1 MKRITLMFLMAMC
14 ILSASASSSY
24 KVDCWY
30 DVSQYT
36 SNYNIVRYYLTPYT
50 ASFTVALLSKRD
62 FYFSID
68 GKQYDEFVYMMHVK
82 DNTSKEISEYLDSF
96 IDKNFRDK
104 PDHSVFFID
113 NYMYDVRNRS
123 VGDGWIKFRRSP
135 WEYDRL
141 ELSPYAPGFR
151 YVELFVNENEP
162 HVLATNDGR
171 EICNYPLTTQMKD
184 SIIRFLHVHSGS
196 ETMTKK
202 LSPIIASITGKQLA
216 LNGQM
221 LDPLVEKQ
229 KKLKTSSVAGTTAN
243 VRKEVESTSTASRAH
258 RSASNTV
265 TTTSNT
271 PSSLSSRAA
280 ETTSSGSFGSSTANE
295 EKKDS
300 SGGGGAGWLIGLVVL
315 YLLFKGSKKSNNG
328 SRSNSNKSREMYE
341 YDEWQKQSQGGWR

>member
-82 DNTSKEISEYLDSF
+82 DNTSKEISEYLNSF

-141 ELSPYAPGFR
+141 ELTPYAPGFR

-229 KKLKTSSVAGTTAN
+229 KNLKTSSVAGTTAN
-243 VRKEVESTSTASRAH
+243 VRKKVESTSTASHAH

-271 PSSLSSRAA
+271 PSSLSSHGA

-341 YDEWQKQSQGGWR
+341 YDEWQKQSQRGWR

>member
-96 IDKNFRDK
+96 IDKIFWDK

-229 KKLKTSSVAGTTAN
+229 KNLKTSSVAGTTAN
-243 VRKEVESTSTASRAH
+243 VRKKVESTSTASRAH

-271 PSSLSSRAA
+271 PSSVSSRAA

-315 YLLFKGSKKSNNG
+315 YLLFKGSKKSNSG
-328 SRSNSNKSREMYE
+328 SRSNSNNSREMYE
-341 YDEWQKQSQGGWR
+341 YDEWQKQSQSGWR

>member
-229 KKLKTSSVAGTTAN
+229 KNLKTSSVAGTTAN
-243 VRKEVESTSTASRAH
+243 VRKKVESTSTASRAH

-271 PSSLSSRAA
+271 PSSVSSRAA

-315 YLLFKGSKKSNNG
+315 YLLFKGSKKSNSG
-328 SRSNSNKSREMYE
+328 SRSNSNNSREMYE
-341 YDEWQKQSQGGWR
+341 YDEWQKQSQSGWR

>member
-36 SNYNIVRYYLTPYT
+36 SNYNMVRYYLTPYT

-96 IDKNFRDK
+96 VDKIFGDK

-113 NYMYDVRNRS
+113 NNMYDVRNRS
-123 VGDGWIKFRRSP
+123 VGDGWIKFRSSP

-171 EICNYPLTTQMKD
+171 KICNYPLTTQMKD
-184 SIIRFLHVHSGS
+184 SIVKIIFEWSRWESR
-196 ETMTKK
+196 TKY

-229 KKLKTSSVAGTTAN
+229 KMLKTSSAAGTTAN
-243 VRKEVESTSTASRAH
+243 VRKDVESSASASRAP
-258 RSASNTV
+258 RSVSNTV
-265 TTTSNT
+265 TTKSNN
-271 PSSLSSRAA
+271 SSRNSSRVA
-280 ETTSSGSFGSSTANE
+280 ETMSSGSTSSAANE

-300 SGGGGAGWLIGLVVL
+300 SGGGGAGFLVLLAVL
-315 YLLFKGSKKSNNG
+315 YFLFMCGKKSNNG

-341 YDEWQKQSQGGWR
+341 YDEWQKQSQSGWR